1 MTTEGSPAWPPG
13 RAVRW
18 GSVAVF
24 AAVMVLGCWLGRI
37 QQDPPPLVLTAAAGA
52 AATVAAALL
61 LGRSRPWLLLGG
73 AVIASTGIAVIGDNR
88 SANPVWFAML
98 IIGGWCALTGG
109 RRVGTAFWAASMVL
123 FAVQWTWIKPDPG
136 WGAWLAGGTFT
147 FLAGLLLRHQLDLVE
162 QLRAAQAGLAA
173 KARAE
178 ERNRIA
184 RDLHDVIAHTLT
196 VSLLHVMSARLAV
209 EHDPDDAVRSLAEA
223 ERLGRESLDE
233 VRAVVGMLRTDGD
246 VSRTAPLPGVAG
258 LPELVERFHAAGAE
272 VTLSVAGDT
281 GRLPATVG
289 LAVYRIL
296 QEALTNVIKHAP
308 GASSTVQL
316 TVDASAVTLTVH
328 STGAPGAGNGLG
340 VIGMRERAESLGGH
354 CEAGPAEQGW
364 QVRATFPLAAV
375 RSDTTPS
382 DITPSDTTPSG
393 EREQDRLSS
402 LAVLT
407 TTADKRSSD
416 GPCDEE
422 SRR

>member
-1 MTTEGSPAWPPG
+1 VSINADPAWPAG
-13 RAVRW
+13 RAVRL

-37 QQDPPPLVLTAAAGA
+37 QRDPPPLVLTAVAGA

-61 LGRSRPWLLLGG
+61 LRRSRPWLLLGY
-73 AVIASTGIAVIGDNR
+73 AAIASTGIAVIGDNR

-109 RRVGTAFWAASMVL
+109 RRVGTAFWTASMVL

-173 KARAE
+173 KARVE

-223 ERLGRESLDE
+223 ERLGRESLTE

-246 VSRTAPLPGVAG
+246 VSSTTPLPGVAAV
-258 LPELVERFHAAGAE
+258 PELVEKFQAAGAH
-272 VTLSVAGDT
+272 VALTAAGDT
-281 GRLPATVG
+281 SRLPATVG
-289 LAVYRIL
+289 LAIYRIL

-308 GASSTVQL
+308 GSPAAVRL
-316 TVDASAVTLTVH
+316 AVDAAAVTLTVH
-328 STGAPGAGNGLG
+328 STGAPGTGKGLG

-364 QVRATFPLAAV
+364 LVRASFPLAPPPDAPTI
-375 RSDTTPS
+375 RSP
-382 DITPSDTTPSG
+382 
-393 EREQDRLSS
+393 
-402 LAVLT
+402 
-407 TTADKRSSD
+407 ADD
-416 GPCDEE
+416 
-422 SRR
+422 